1 VGIGGNIFFRAD
13 LEGRHDMF
21 RYAFSAVAAAVI
33 TFGTVSALNAE
44 TPKVSVA
51 KNGNYCV
58 TQEPLTGSH
67 IGASECHSVSDWAQ
81 MGVTF
86 ARAPGRP

>member
-1 VGIGGNIFFRAD
+1 
-13 LEGRHDMF
+13 MF

-44 TPKVSVA
+44 TPAQKVTIDQ
-51 KNGNYCV
+51 NGEYCV
-58 TQEPLTGSH
+58 TDAAMTGSRIPH
-67 IGASECHSVSDWAQ
+67 TECHSAGEWSK

-86 ARAPGRP
+86 AKAK